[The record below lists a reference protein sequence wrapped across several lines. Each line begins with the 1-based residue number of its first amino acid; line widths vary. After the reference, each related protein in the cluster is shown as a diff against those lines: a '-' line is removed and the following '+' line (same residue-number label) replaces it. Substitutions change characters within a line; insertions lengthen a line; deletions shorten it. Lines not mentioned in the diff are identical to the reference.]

1 MISGKDIGK
10 YQARKSGNIRPRNWD
25 TSEKKKQ
32 GTSSNRDTLGK
43 QIRKHQ
49 AKKSGNIRQRNR
61 ETSGKESRNFGSSG
75 KLGLGGAVAGSSPGK
90 STSSGS
96 YLPAE
101 ELSVP
106 RMKIFLG
113 SR

>member
-1 MISGKDIGK
+1 MWGKGRVIFGKDIGK
-10 YQARKSGNIRPRNWD
+10 YQARKSGNIKR
-25 TSEKKKQ
+25 
-32 GTSSNRDTLGK
+32 
-43 QIRKHQ
+43 
-49 AKKSGNIRQRNR
+49 RNR
-61 ETSGKESRNFGSSG
+61 ETSGKEIG
-75 KLGLGGAVAGSSPGK
+75 KHQAKNRGTSVRRENWAWVEQWLGSSPGK

-96 YLPAE
+96 YLLPAE